1 MNFIKR
7 KHCFHFQI
15 VGYSNIIMY
24 NSNATSYETLSD
36 KCPLKKL
43 DLPPLNIYV
52 FLRKMLNDP
61 LGISLILP
69 LLLRLQK
76 SS

>member
-7 KHCFHFQI
+7 KHCFYFQI

-36 KCPLKKL
+36 KCPLKKTRSASPEYICL
-43 DLPPLNIYV
+43 FTENA
-52 FLRKMLNDP
+52 
-61 LGISLILP
+61 
-69 LLLRLQK
+69 Q
-76 SS
+76 